1 MILAVVV
8 AAVYEGGG
16 GDSSGYCNV
25 SYVELT
31 KSIAL
36 YILRTLIFT

>member
-16 GDSSGYCNV
+16 GVSSVYCNV
-25 SYVELT
+25 SYVELI
-31 KSIAL
+31 KSIA
-36 YILRTLIFT
+36 I